1 MTEIEKIIL
10 LNQMT
15 IMDTLETL
23 LLDKTQDIYYESSQI
38 QKRLNETNNLLIFY
52 EELEEREEDR
62 IIQDK
67 KAFITLLVSTLVSGI
82 ILAVLL
88 IALF

>member
-15 IMDTLETL
+15 IMETLETL

-62 IIQDK
+62 II
-67 KAFITLLVSTLVSGI
+67 
-82 ILAVLL
+82 
-88 IALF
+88 

>member
-15 IMDTLETL
+15 IMETLETL

-38 QKRLNETNNLLIFY
+38 QKS
-52 EELEEREEDR
+52 
-62 IIQDK
+62 K
-67 KAFITLLVSTLVSGI
+67 
-82 ILAVLL
+82 
-88 IALF
+88 

>member
-23 LLDKTQDIYYESSQI
+23 LLDKKQDIYYESSQI
-38 QKRLNETNNLLIFY
+38 QERLNETNNLLIFY
-52 EELEEREEDR
+52 KELEEKEEDR
-62 IIQDK
+62 II
-67 KAFITLLVSTLVSGI
+67 
-82 ILAVLL
+82 
-88 IALF
+88 

>member
-62 IIQDK
+62 II
-67 KAFITLLVSTLVSGI
+67 
-82 ILAVLL
+82 
-88 IALF
+88 

>member
-15 IMDTLETL
+15 IMETLETL
-23 LLDKTQDIYYESSQI
+23 LLDKTQDVYYESSQI
-38 QKRLNETNNLLIFY
+38 QKRLNETNNLLSFY

-62 IIQDK
+62 II
-67 KAFITLLVSTLVSGI
+67 
-82 ILAVLL
+82 
-88 IALF
+88 